1 MSTQTYYDIL
11 GVAQSADITIIQA
24 AYHAQVNKY
33 RHDPA
38 QAHMLGMVNQAYD
51 VLSNPAKRA
60 DYDAWLRVNQ
70 SQPASAPP
78 YTPPVQVYQMSEPS
92 YRAPAKTSNS
102 KIIAWLIGLFFV
114 LLTIIVLA
122 YMFLSS
128 VGTFDDDDTVTPI
141 NQPAQTVQ
149 TNPVTLQEVQPLE
162 PTTPVTIDPPKPV
175 VTVTKEQQTARN
187 QAHAQYLAAVNR
199 INSVWNS
206 LPKSTQNALRAEQRA
221 INAKREA
228 DCKAQAASQHTAAI
242 DQETARFACEVPRMD
257 ARTEELRVYAET
269 IRSQP
274 PAPVQSDVSDDPV
287 HYLSPSEAR
296 ALYEASVA
304 NINGVWNNLSDDT
317 RETLR
322 AEQRAINAEREARC
336 KQYAK
341 DYYSSKNDQTVARYL
356 CEVPELDARA
366 MELAEYY

>member
-33 RHDPA
+33 RHDPT

-70 SQPASAPP
+70 SQPATPP
-78 YTPPVQVYQMSEPS
+78 YTPPAQVYQMPSEPS
-92 YRAPAKTSNS
+92 YRTPAKTSNS
-102 KIIAWLIGLFFV
+102 KIVAWLIGLFFV

-128 VGTFDDDDTVTPI
+128 VGTFDDDDSVTPI
-141 NQPAQTVQ
+141 NQPAQT
-149 TNPVTLQEVQPLE
+149 TPVTLQEVQPLE
-162 PTTPVTIDPPKPV
+162 PTTPVTIDPPAPV

-228 DCKAQAASQHTAAI
+228 DCKAQAASQYTAAI
-242 DQETARFACEVPRMD
+242 DQEAARYQCEVPRMD

-269 IRSQP
+269 IRSQAT
-274 PAPVQSDVSDDPV
+274 PAQSNVSDDPV
-287 HYLSPSEAR
+287 DYLSPSEAR

-304 NINGVWNNLSDDT
+304 NINDVWNNLSDDT
-317 RETLR
+317 REALR

-341 DYYSSKNDQTVARYL
+341 DYYNSKNDQTVARYL

-366 MELAEYY
+366 MELSEYY

>member
-33 RHDPA
+33 RHDA
-38 QAHMLGMVNQAYD
+38 TQAHMLGMVNQAYD

-70 SQPASAPP
+70 SQPATPP
-78 YTPPVQVYQMSEPS
+78 YTPPVQAYQTPSEPS
-92 YRAPAKTSNS
+92 YRTHQESNN
-102 KIIAWLIGLFFV
+102 ILVWLLGGILTLVVVFV
-114 LLTIIVLA
+114 LGFVLMTIGKNQTIESA
-122 YMFLSS
+122 EN
-128 VGTFDDDDTVTPI
+128 TEAI
-141 NQPAQTVQ
+141 NEPQT
-149 TNPVTLQEVQPLE
+149 VTLQEVQPLE
-162 PTTPVTIDPPKPV
+162 PTTPVTIDPPAPV
-175 VTVTKEQQTARN
+175 VTVTKEQQAARN

-199 INSVWNS
+199 INAVWNS

-228 DCKAQAASQHTAAI
+228 DCKAQATSQYTATI
-242 DQETARFACEVPRMD
+242 DQEAARYQCEVPRMD

-269 IRSQP
+269 IRSQATP
-274 PAPVQSDVSDDPV
+274 TQSNVSDDPV
-287 HYLSPSEAR
+287 DYLSPSEAR

-304 NINGVWNNLSDDT
+304 NINDVWNNLSDDT
-317 RETLR
+317 REALR
-322 AEQRAINAEREARC
+322 AEQRAINAERESRC

-366 MELAEYY
+366 MELSEYY

>member
-24 AYHAQVNKY
+24 AHHAQINKY

-92 YRAPAKTSNS
+92 YRAPQENNN
-102 KIIAWLIGLFFV
+102 ILVWLLGGILTLVAVVVLGFVFMTIGEKQ
-114 LLTIIVLA
+114 TIESAENTEVI
-122 YMFLSS
+122 SE
-128 VGTFDDDDTVTPI
+128 P
-141 NQPAQTVQ
+141 QTI
-149 TNPVTLQEVQPLE
+149 TLQEVQPLE

-228 DCKAQAASQHTAAI
+228 DCKAQAASQYTAAI
-242 DQETARFACEVPRMD
+242 DQEAARFACEVPRMD

-274 PAPVQSDVSDDPV
+274 PAPVQSNVSDDPV

-304 NINGVWNNLSDDT
+304 NINNVWSNLSDDT

-366 MELAEYY
+366 LELAEYY